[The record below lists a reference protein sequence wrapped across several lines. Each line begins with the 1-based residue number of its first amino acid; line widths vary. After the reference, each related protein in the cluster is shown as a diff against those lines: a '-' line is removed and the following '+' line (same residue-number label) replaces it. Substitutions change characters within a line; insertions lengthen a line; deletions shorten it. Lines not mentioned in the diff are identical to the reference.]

1 MTREEIYSR
10 LSALLVTSF
19 EVDATLIKPEAQLFQ
34 ELGLDSIDAI
44 DMVVTLQEWTGRPV
58 PEEALRAVRTI
69 DDVVSLVADHVADG
83 PAASSG
89 DPSG

>member
-1 MTREEIYSR
+1 VTRDEIYTR
-10 LSALLVTSF
+10 LSDLLVTSF
-19 EVDATLIKPEAQLFQ
+19 EVDASLIKPEAQLFQ

-58 PEEALRAVRTI
+58 PEEALRAVRTV

-83 PAASSG
+83 VSAPSG
-89 DPSG
+89 DPTG